1 MENNTKANQLEKRI
15 EILLEWKSMLLR
27 LAEDEMSPF
36 DKWCAEKELSREDQ
50 HFLTNLCMLFSMRL
64 HPDPNNAD
72 VQKITKNIEEHF
84 KVTTL
89 ELSFKEF
96 EKFIKDYQLREH
108 PIHEWDAREVLEKLA
123 ESNRSIELKE
133 KLLG

>member
-1 MENNTKANQLEKRI
+1 MSNLDEKYLEKRV
-15 EILLEWKSMLLR
+15 EILLEWKSVLLR
-27 LAEDEMSPF
+27 LAEDELSPF
-36 DKWCAEKELSREDQ
+36 VKWCAENELSQEDQ

-64 HPDPNNAD
+64 HPDQNNPD
-72 VQKITKNIEEHF
+72 VQKITRNFEELF
-84 KVTTL
+84 EVTDF
-89 ELSFKEF
+89 ELSYEEF
-96 EKFIKDYQLREH
+96 EKFIKDYQLKEH